1 MLIYNYKKE
10 FLGIDEDDLKALG
23 LSSIAELQGEAEDFA
38 DLFVKKP
45 GFIHNFKHI
54 HWIDYIECNDDTD
67 SKVILHIKE
76 NDFLANIDI
85 KTIYLM
91 DNPAQKAYIVN
102 LNNIKSLSDA
112 QNKKSFDY
120 VVQKPLHREDI
131 QSPKLYDIEKVSK
144 NILTEN
150 QVDSNKTAK
159 PDLNKESAHKQIVKI
174 EQTDETKKNS
184 SADYIYTPE
193 IASEELGLP
202 IDLIEE
208 FIQDFIAQAESFKS
222 ELYEAAKTR
231 NLNHLRMLSH
241 KLKGVAANLRIENA
255 LSALSIIN
263 TSNDDTKIKTNLDK
277 LYKIIYKL
285 SGKEELETQH
295 KGENSNAD
303 SDAEDKHE
311 FVLSFKEDFK
321 NEDASNI
328 KNDDS
333 KDQNKIDNEDLSI
346 FDNYDHIFQEK
357 IAQKS
362 PDTVFAYDKKKIA
375 DDIGLNIESFNEL
388 FEDYLHETK
397 KISNLLLE
405 SIQKGDLNG
414 CRNAALKI
422 KGMSEN
428 MRVHDFDKDLD
439 VIINTDD
446 INRADEAGKN
456 ITETLNKILNIEN
469 R

>member
-10 FLGIDEDDLKALG
+10 FLGIDKDDLKALG
-23 LSSIAELQGEAEDFA
+23 LSSIAELQDEAADFA

-76 NDFLANIDI
+76 RDYLANIDI

-91 DNPAQKAYIVN
+91 DNPSQKAYIVN
-102 LNNIKSLSDA
+102 LNNIKYLSDA
-112 QNKKSFDY
+112 QNEKSFDY
-120 VVQKPLHREDI
+120 VVQKPLPKEDI
-131 QSPKLYDIEKVSK
+131 PSTKLYDIEAVSK
-144 NILTEN
+144 NISIEN

-159 PDLNKESAHKQIVKI
+159 PDLNKESLHKQIVKI
-174 EQTDETKKNS
+174 EKTDETDKTKKDS
-184 SADYIYTPE
+184 SADDYIYTPE
-193 IASEELGLP
+193 VASEELGLP

-208 FIQDFIAQAESFKS
+208 FIEDFIVQAESFKS
-222 ELYEAAKTR
+222 QLYEAAKTR

-263 TSNDDTKIKTNLDK
+263 TSNDDKKIKTNLDK
-277 LYKIIYKL
+277 LYKVIDKL
-285 SGKEELETQH
+285 SGKEELEAEDKTQS
-295 KGENSNAD
+295 SNAD
-303 SDAEDKHE
+303 SDTEDKHE
-311 FVLSFKEDFK
+311 FVLSFKEDLK

-328 KNDDS
+328 KTDD
-333 KDQNKIDNEDLSI
+333 EDLSV
-346 FDNYDHIFQEK
+346 FDNYDHIFEEK

-362 PDTVFAYDKKKIA
+362 PDTVFAYDRKKIA
-375 DDIGLNIESFNEL
+375 DDIGLDIESFNEL
-388 FEDYLHETK
+388 FEDYLYETK
-397 KISNLLLE
+397 KFSNLMLK
-405 SIQKGDLNG
+405 SIQKSDLNG
-414 CRNAALKI
+414 CRDAAIKI

-428 MRVHDFDKDLD
+428 MRVHNFDKDLD
-439 VIINTDD
+439 AIINTDD

-456 ITETLNKILNIEN
+456 IIATLNKILNTEN